1 MKKINAKI
9 KFKSFEE
16 VFRKD
21 FLSKSF
27 KKAYDEEFARLK
39 LAEQIK
45 KMRLHGKFTQKMM
58 AQKAKMPQ
66 SVIARIESGTHGYSL
81 GTLSRIA
88 HVFHKEIKLV

>member
-1 MKKINAKI
+1 MGKVNTKI
-9 KFKSFEE
+9 KFKTFEE

-27 KKAYDEEFARLK
+27 RKAYDEELARLK

-45 KMRLHGKFTQKMM
+45 QMRLHSKFTQKMM
-58 AQKAKMPQ
+58 AQKTKMPQ